1 MASHG
6 LDSNVSVLRRWGA
19 VAQQFLGGD
28 APLPVD
34 YTAWAA
40 DNITAAMQMEQ
51 ADPELVSLLSNT
63 APSSLKVQALTGEWS
78 AEAPSAEQRADAAV
92 QAQIDA
98 LTNNG
103 QFNPWGKAGF
113 YTESGEF
120 VPPQQGN
127 LTAALQLESLSPELA
142 AQLKAEAQPAM
153 PTMPPGALSAEAAA
167 RINSALAAGVY
178 SN

>member
-40 DNITAAMQMEQ
+40 DNTTASMQMQQ
-51 ADPELVSLLSNT
+51 ADPELMMLLSNQ
-63 APSSLKVQALTGEWS
+63 APSSLKIQALTGEWS
-78 AEAPSAEQRADAAV
+78 AEAPTTEQRADAAV
-92 QAQIDA
+92 QAQIA
-98 LTNNG
+98 ELTNNG
-103 QFNPWGKAGF
+103 EYNPYGKAGF

-120 VPPQQGN
+120 TPPQQGN
-127 LTAALQLESLSPELA
+127 LTKAMLLEQLQPELA

-153 PTMPPGALSAEAAA
+153 PSMPPGALSEEAAA
-167 RINSALAAGVY
+167 RINAALAAGVY